1 MPDRGWLGCVSGYG
15 TMPRVLRRRA
25 CIVIVA
31 ALGLVSLG
39 PVAAHGA
46 PRAQAADTLSASVS
60 STATGQA
67 MEPGFVGVSFEYR
80 ALHQYTGR
88 DPLTIDPVL
97 VALLKGLAPGQSP
110 VIRVGGDSTD
120 ATWWPVPG
128 MIPPGGINYR
138 LSDGWLRTTKALAAD
153 LNAKLILGINL
164 EAGRPAIAAAEGR
177 AFLQGIGRRYIQAF
191 EIGNEPDLYGAFPW
205 YRDRHHHLH
214 WARGRHYGIS
224 NYIKEFSLWK
234 SALPNVPLA
243 GPAVS
248 GPSWMGKLGKLISAE
263 RRSLKLVTYHRYP
276 LRACV
281 TDPSAAGFPSIPNL
295 LADSSSVGLAHG
307 LAPFV
312 SVAHAHQ
319 LPFRL
324 TEINSAS
331 CEGAKGVSDTF
342 ASALWALNAMFNMA
356 SVGVDGVNFHMLPG
370 SNYELFT
377 VSHTS
382 GGAWQAF
389 VHPEYYGLQ
398 MFAQAFPPGARLLN
412 LSAPSGPVKVWATQ
426 GTDGTLRVTVINED
440 PSAEHDVALQL
451 PGASGTGSL
460 ETLTAPSLSS
470 TSGVT
475 LGGQT
480 FGSET
485 ATGKLPGPLST
496 MAIAPASGT
505 YTVPLPAGSAAML
518 TVAGSAPPSGG
529 GGGGVGVPPT
539 AG

>member
-1 MPDRGWLGCVSGYG
+1 
-15 TMPRVLRRRA
+15 
-25 CIVIVA
+25 
-31 ALGLVSLG
+31 
-39 PVAAHGA
+39 
-46 PRAQAADTLSASVS
+46 
-60 STATGQA
+60 
-67 MEPGFVGVSFEYR
+67 
-80 ALHQYTGR
+80 
-88 DPLTIDPVL
+88 
-97 VALLKGLAPGQSP
+97 
-110 VIRVGGDSTD
+110 
-120 ATWWPVPG
+120 
-128 MIPPGGINYR
+128 
-138 LSDGWLRTTKALAAD
+138 
-153 LNAKLILGINL
+153 
-164 EAGRPAIAAAEGR
+164 
-177 AFLQGIGRRYIQAF
+177 
-191 EIGNEPDLYGAFPW
+191 
-205 YRDRHHHLH
+205 
-214 WARGRHYGIS
+214 
-224 NYIKEFSLWK
+224 
-234 SALPNVPLA
+234 
-243 GPAVS
+243 
-248 GPSWMGKLGKLISAE
+248 
-263 RRSLKLVTYHRYP
+263 
-276 LRACV
+276 
-281 TDPSAAGFPSIPNL
+281 
-295 LADSSSVGLAHG
+295 
-307 LAPFV
+307 
-312 SVAHAHQ
+312 
-319 LPFRL
+319 
-324 TEINSAS
+324 
-331 CEGAKGVSDTF
+331 
-342 ASALWALNAMFNMA
+342 MFNMA

-496 MAIAPASGT
+496 MAVAPASGT

-518 TVAGSAPPSGG
+518 TVAGSAPPTGG